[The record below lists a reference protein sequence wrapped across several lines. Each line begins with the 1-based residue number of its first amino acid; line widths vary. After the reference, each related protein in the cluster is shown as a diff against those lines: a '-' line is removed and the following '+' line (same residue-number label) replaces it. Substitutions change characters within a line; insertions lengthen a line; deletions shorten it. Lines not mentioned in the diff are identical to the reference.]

1 MITNPYFNK
10 GVIISVVVALLF
22 TVLTF
27 FVPQPIEDSVKTYE
41 YETKLFDK
49 EKVSTVDIKID
60 EATWNQMI
68 ENALQEE
75 YVKCDVIINGETYYN
90 VGIRPKGNTS
100 LTEVVNDP
108 DTDRLSFKI
117 EFDHYVKGQ
126 TYYGLDKLV
135 LNNNFKDATSMKE
148 YLSYDLMSYL
158 GMVTPLYAYTQI
170 NVNGEPWGLYLALE
184 GMEESFATR
193 NFGTNYGELYKPE
206 TMGMNGGGMG
216 KGDMPK
222 GEKMG
227 MPNQQGDNQ
236 GRTNN
241 TDTKTTQ
248 NAEKSQRELEG
259 TQGSEEGMQ
268 TPLEGMQAPQG
279 DMQAPPEG
287 MQSQQGDMQT
297 LPEGMEMP
305 QGGMQT
311 PPEGMEMPE
320 GGMQIPPQG
329 MGGPNGASG
338 KSGGADLVY
347 TDDNVESYSTL
358 FESSVFKTTKQ
369 DYERVIK
376 ALKQL
381 NEGQDIENYV
391 DVESVL
397 KYIAA
402 NTVLVNLDSYFSNMQ
417 HNYYLYEEDGK
428 ITMLPWDYNLAFA
441 GFQGG
446 SATSAVNFPIDTP
459 VSGVDL
465 ADRPIVGK
473 LLEVDSY
480 KEAYHGYL
488 QDIVDGYFKSGRYEQ
503 TINRIDSLIGN
514 YIKEDP
520 TAFYTYEEYVQA
532 VDVLKQ
538 FGIMR
543 ASSIDGQLKG
553 TIPSTTKEQQES
565 PQLLIDASTIDLSV
579 MGTQGGGERGGM
591 KGDRPSQM
599 MGTKPTETENDKTGT
614 VTNSKP
620 EVAEDAI
627 SGATV
632 DTNQTG
638 IKEGQSGEAIGNKPV
653 DMVGKE
659 PSQVM
664 GNRPPG
670 MNGENPSSSYEI
682 KSVLVST
689 LTLIIA
695 LLGLAVYKK
704 RNIKYRSFHK

>member
-27 FVPQPIEDSVKTYE
+27 FVPQPIEDSVTTYE

-75 YVKCDVIINGETYYN
+75 YVKCDVTINGETYYN

-158 GMVTPLYAYTQI
+158 GMVTPLYSYTQI

-216 KGDMPK
+216 KVDMPK

-227 MPNQQGDNQ
+227 MPNQQGENQ
-236 GRTNN
+236 KRTNT
-241 TDTKTTQ
+241 TDTKTTNNIEQ
-248 NAEKSQRELEG
+248 SQV
-259 TQGSEEGMQ
+259 GSEDTRGSKEGMQ
-268 TPLEGMQAPQG
+268 VSQGDMQAPQGEIQAPPEGMQAPQG
-279 DMQAPPEG
+279 EMQIP
-287 MQSQQGDMQT
+287 T
-297 LPEGMEMP
+297 
-305 QGGMQT
+305 
-311 PPEGMEMPE
+311 EGMEMPE
-320 GGMQIPPQG
+320 GGMQMPPQG
-329 MGGPNGASG
+329 MGGPNGASA

-358 FESSVFKTTKQ
+358 FESSVFKTTNQ

-391 DVESVL
+391 DVEGVL

-503 TINRIDSLIGN
+503 TIKMIDSLIGN

-532 VDVLKQ
+532 IDVLKQ

-599 MGTKPTETENDKTGT
+599 MGTKPTEIENDKTGT
-614 VTNSKP
+614 TTNSKS
-620 EVAEDAI
+620 EAAEDAI
-627 SGATV
+627 SGATM
-632 DTNQTG
+632 DTKQAG

-653 DMVGKE
+653 DIVGKN
-659 PSQVM
+659 PSQMM

-670 MNGENPSSSYEI
+670 MKGENPSSSYDI

-689 LTLIIA
+689 ITLIIA
-695 LLGLAVYKK
+695 LLGLTVYKK
-704 RNIKYRSFHK
+704 RNIKYRSFYK

>member
-27 FVPQPIEDSVKTYE
+27 FVPQPIEDSVTTYE

-75 YVKCDVIINGETYYN
+75 YVKCDVTINGETYYN

-236 GRTNN
+236 GKTNTTNTKITNN
-241 TDTKTTQ
+241 TEQSQVGSGDTQVSK
-248 NAEKSQRELEG
+248 
-259 TQGSEEGMQ
+259 
-268 TPLEGMQAPQG
+268 EGMQAPQG
-279 DMQAPPEG
+279 DMQASQGE
-287 MQSQQGDMQT
+287 MQVPQGEMQASQGEAQAPQGD
-297 LPEGMEMP
+297 
-305 QGGMQT
+305 MQT
-311 PPEGMEMPE
+311 PPEGMQM
-320 GGMQIPPQG
+320 PPQG

-338 KSGGADLVY
+338 KGGGADLVY

-358 FESSVFKTTKQ
+358 FESSVFKATQQ

-428 ITMLPWDYNLAFA
+428 ITMLPWDYNLAFGA
-441 GFQGG
+441 FQGG

-503 TINRIDSLIGN
+503 TIKKIDSLIGN

-553 TIPSTTKEQQES
+553 TIPSTTKEQQEA
-565 PQLLIDASTIDLSV
+565 PQLLINASTIDLSV
-579 MGTQGGGERGGM
+579 MGTQGGGEKGGM
-591 KGDRPSQM
+591 KGERPSRMEGNETQEGM
-599 MGTKPTETENDKTGT
+599 ITDPPVIGENESGATKPEA
-614 VTNSKP
+614 
-620 EVAEDAI
+620 AEDAI
-627 SGATV
+627 SGATK
-632 DTNQTG
+632 DTNQAG
-638 IKEGQSGEAIGNKPV
+638 IKDGQSGEAIGNKPV
-653 DMVGKE
+653 DMVEGK
-659 PSQVM
+659 PSEMM

-670 MNGENPSSSYEI
+670 MNGENPSSLYEI

-689 LTLIIA
+689 ITLIIA
-695 LLGLAVYKK
+695 LLGVTVYKK